1 MPCHRPSRSRQTAGA
16 GRAPRPLRSVR
27 ARVLPSSAEVVAM
40 DLDAVLR
47 LTGLIVVPQ
56 LAGLVVTALA
66 RWLSWLAWPAAAIS
80 AFGVVWHQMVWTPA
94 QSAARHCGT
103 ADFGL

>member
-1 MPCHRPSRSRQTAGA
+1 
-16 GRAPRPLRSVR
+16 
-27 ARVLPSSAEVVAM
+27 M

-103 ADFGL
+103 ADFGLVFILGIGLLVHLGLGTLLGVVAVRRWARRVPSA